1 MFQIFIFIF
10 VRILINIAK
19 KNHFFL
25 LLNTVFKRIFLQG
38 LQPGTD
44 YTIRVL
50 AHNQLGPGES
60 SPPLMVSTQPEVD
73 LPGPPLHVSASPVS
87 AFSILVSWDPP
98 LGMHRI
104 NKYRLY
110 YRRVSFIILNSR
122 YFLPLNVGALG
133 EPTIIIFL

>member
-1 MFQIFIFIF
+1 M
-10 VRILINIAK
+10 
-19 KNHFFL
+19 
-25 LLNTVFKRIFLQG
+25 
-38 LQPGTD
+38 
-44 YTIRVL
+44 L

-98 LGMHRI
+98 LGIHRI

-110 YRRVSFIILNSR
+110 YRRVSLIFFLVAFQFIVPDLSKSQKPIQASLD
-122 YFLPLNVGALG
+122 
-133 EPTIIIFL
+133 